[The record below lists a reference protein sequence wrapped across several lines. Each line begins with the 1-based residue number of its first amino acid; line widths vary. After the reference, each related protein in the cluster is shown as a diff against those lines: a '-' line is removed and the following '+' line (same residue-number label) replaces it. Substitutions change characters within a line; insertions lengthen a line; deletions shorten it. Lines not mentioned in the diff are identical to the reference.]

1 MSNEDRKF
9 LITKFVCAKCGS
21 NLSLTYDIPKSVGGL
36 SSYER
41 GEPTGAHMVN
51 NFIAIEPCATCAKPL
66 EKIVDALK
74 ALNEIAG
81 GAA

>member
-1 MSNEDRKF
+1 MSNETRKF
-9 LITKFVCAKCGS
+9 LVTKFVCAKCGS
-21 NLSLTYDIPKSVGGL
+21 NLSLTYDMPKTVGGL

-41 GEPTGAHMVN
+41 GEPTGADMVN

-74 ALNEIAG
+74 TLNVISG
-81 GAA
+81 DAA